1 MTILSAMSQALFGAF
16 VLMTIMGA
24 FLAVRRSVM
33 IMHSVLGLAVCM
45 LGIAGLYYFLGSM
58 FMSMMQVLIYIGA
71 LCVVLV
77 FGIMVS
83 YTPAEI
89 KRRYITGKHM
99 PLALA
104 AGFFAV
110 VPMGVMVFNADFQVN
125 KGIPS
130 GDIAPLGKMLLYKY
144 CMAFEL
150 ISMILLIAIVG
161 SIILS
166 KGGHVGGDE
175 SEEGGDHAQ

>member
-1 MTILSAMSQALFGAF
+1 MTYLEAMSQALFVGFILLTVLGAY
-16 VLMTIMGA
+16 
-24 FLAVRRSVM
+24 LAVRRSVM

-58 FMSMMQVLIYIGA
+58 FISMMQVLIYIGA

-104 AGFFAV
+104 AGFFAIL
-110 VPMGVMVFNADFQVN
+110 PMGMLVYNTDFQVN
-125 KGIPS
+125 KGIPV
-130 GDIAPLGKMLLYKY
+130 GDIGPLGKMLLYKY

-150 ISMILLIAIVG
+150 ISIILLIAMVG
-161 SIILS
+161 SIILAR
-166 KGGHVGGDE
+166 GGHVGDGEDQGDE
-175 SEEGGDHAQ
+175 HAQ